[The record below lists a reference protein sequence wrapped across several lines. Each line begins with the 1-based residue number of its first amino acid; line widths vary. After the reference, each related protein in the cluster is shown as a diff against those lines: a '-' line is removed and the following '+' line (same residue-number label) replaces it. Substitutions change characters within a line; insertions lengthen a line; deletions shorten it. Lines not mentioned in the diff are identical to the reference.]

1 MQGKQEC
8 NILYF
13 NNIVIFH
20 LLKGYD
26 KEMYETKKENTKNL
40 MKLLQQQN
48 ALLVECVGV

>member
-1 MQGKQEC
+1 MQY
-8 NILYF
+8 IAFY
-13 NNIVIFH
+13 VISSFLH

-48 ALLVECVGV
+48 ALAVECVGV